1 MAATRLIALHVN
13 KGKTAAASIRDRLD
27 YSLNPEKTQEGA
39 FVSAYECDPHLA
51 WREFSLAR
59 EMYLQQNARAFVQ
72 DVIGYQIRQS
82 FKPGEIMPEEANR
95 VGYETAMRFTKGK
108 HAFTVST
115 HVDRAHVH
123 NHIIF
128 CSVSLEGDR
137 KFRDFWRSGLAL
149 QKVSDQVCMEHH
161 LSVITRRGDQAL
173 HQNGY
178 RYERPAIAN
187 AKGTYQKT
195 GHHSEKKRYGKKELP
210 FSLLVDIEAK
220 IREGKGVGY
229 EKWAKTFNLQQS
241 AKALLYLQES
251 GIDSWEKLY
260 EKEAEA
266 NDRFHELQEAIRTR
280 EARLNELGS
289 LKKSIVEYS
298 KTRAVYEAYRKAG
311 HSEKIFEAH
320 RAELTIHKAA
330 KKSFDEYKKTHPEI
344 RKLPTVKEITA
355 EYGAVLAEK
364 KELYQQYGTAKEEM
378 QKINIARRNV
388 ETLLGEKIENH
399 VPEKG
404 PSKKDRSHRDEAR

>member
-1 MAATRLIALHVN
+1 MAATRLIALHVK
-13 KGKTAAASIRDRLD
+13 KGKSAAASIRDRLD
-27 YSLNPEKTQEGA
+27 YTLNSEKTQKGE
-39 FVSAYECDPHLA
+39 FISAYECDPYLA

-59 EMYLQQNARAFVQ
+59 EMYLQQNVRSFEK

-82 FKPGEIMPEEANR
+82 FKPGEITPEEANR

-115 HVDRAHVH
+115 HVDRAHIH

-161 LSVITRRGDQAL
+161 LSVITRQSDQAL

-187 AKGTYQKT
+187 AKGSYQET
-195 GHHSEKKRYGKKELP
+195 GHHAEKKRCGKKELP

-220 IREGKGVGY
+220 IREGKGIGY

-251 GIDSWEKLY
+251 WIDSWEKLY
-260 EKEAEA
+260 EKQAEA
-266 NDRFHELQEAIRTR
+266 NDRFHELQKEIRTR
-280 EARLNELGS
+280 EVRLKELGS

-298 KTRAVYEAYRKAG
+298 KTRTVYEAYRKADY
-311 HSEKIFEAH
+311 SEKFFEAH
-320 RAELTIHKAA
+320 RAEITIHRAA
-330 KKSFDEYKKTHPEI
+330 KKSFDEYKKAHPEI

-404 PSKKDRSHRDEAR
+404 PSKKERSHRSEAR

>member
-13 KGKTAAASIRDRLD
+13 KGKSATASIRDRLD
-27 YSLNPEKTQEGA
+27 YTLNPDKTQKGE
-39 FVSAYECDPHLA
+39 FISAYECDPYLA

-59 EMYLQQNARAFVQ
+59 EMYLQQNVRAFEK

-82 FKPGEIMPEEANR
+82 FKPGEITPEEANQ

-161 LSVITRRGDQAL
+161 LSVIARQSHQAVQ
-173 HQNGY
+173 QNGY
-178 RYERPAIAN
+178 RYERTGIAN
-187 AKGTYQKT
+187 TEESYLKT
-195 GHHSEKKRYGKKELP
+195 GHHSEKKRCGEKELP

-220 IREGKGVGY
+220 IREGKGIGY

-260 EKEAEA
+260 KKETEA
-266 NDRFHELQEAIRTR
+266 NDRFYELQEEIRIR
-280 EARLNELGS
+280 EARLKELGS

-298 KTRAVYEAYRKAG
+298 KTRTVYEAYRKAG
-311 HSEKIFEAH
+311 YSEKFFETH
-320 RAELTIHKAA
+320 RAEITIHRAA
-330 KKSFDEYKKTHPEI
+330 KKNFDNYKKTHPEI

-355 EYGAVLAEK
+355 EYGTVLEEK
-364 KELYQQYGTAKEEM
+364 KELYQQYKTAKEEM

-388 ETLLGEKIENH
+388 ETLLGEKIENQ
-399 VPEKG
+399 VPEKE
-404 PSKKDRSHRDEAR
+404 PSKKERSHRGEAR

>member
-13 KGKTAAASIRDRLD
+13 KGKSAAASIRDRLD

-39 FVSAYECDPHLA
+39 FVSAYECDPYLA

-59 EMYLQQNARAFVQ
+59 EMYLQQNVRSFEK

-82 FKPGEIMPEEANR
+82 FKPGEITPEEANR

-149 QKVSDQVCMEHH
+149 QNVSDQVCMEHH
-161 LSVITRRGDQAL
+161 LSVITKERNDKIRQTLEMTQNSLQQSRRRSQ
-173 HQNGY
+173 
-178 RYERPAIAN
+178 R
-187 AKGTYQKT
+187 KT
-195 GHHSEKKRYGKKELP
+195 ELP

-220 IREGKGVGY
+220 IREGKGIGY

-280 EARLNELGS
+280 EARLKELGS

-311 HSEKIFEAH
+311 YSEKFFEAH
-320 RAELTIHKAA
+320 RAEITIHRAA
-330 KKSFDEYKKTHPEI
+330 KKSFDEYKKANPEI

-355 EYGAVLAEK
+355 EYGAVLTEK
-364 KELYQQYGTAKEEM
+364 KELYQQYGTAKEQM

-404 PSKKDRSHRDEAR
+404 PSKKDRSHRGEAR

>member
-1 MAATRLIALHVN
+1 MAATRLIALHRN
-13 KGKTAAASIRDRLD
+13 KGKSVFGALSDRTN
-27 YSLNPEKTQEGA
+27 YAMNPDKTEDCF
-39 FVSAYECDPHLA
+39 FVTGYECDPRTVNEEFMLTK
-51 WREFSLAR
+51 REYDFLSGLR
-59 EMYLQQNARAFVQ
+59 YKNE
-72 DVIGYQIRQS
+72 VIAYQIRQS
-82 FKPGEIMPEEANR
+82 FKPGEIPPEEANQ

-161 LSVITRRGDQAL
+161 LSVIARQSHQAVQ
-173 HQNGY
+173 QNGY
-178 RYERPAIAN
+178 RYERTGIAN
-187 AKGTYQKT
+187 TEESYLKT
-195 GHHSEKKRYGKKELP
+195 GHHSEKKRCGEKELP

-220 IREGKGVGY
+220 IREGKGIGY

-260 EKEAEA
+260 KKETEA
-266 NDRFHELQEAIRTR
+266 NDRFYELQEEIRIR
-280 EARLNELGS
+280 EARLKELGS

-298 KTRAVYEAYRKAG
+298 KTRTVYEAYRKAG
-311 HSEKIFEAH
+311 YSEKFFETH
-320 RAELTIHKAA
+320 RAEITIHRAA
-330 KKSFDEYKKTHPEI
+330 KKNFDNYKKTHPEI

-355 EYGAVLAEK
+355 EYGTVLEEK
-364 KELYQQYGTAKEEM
+364 KELYQQYKTAKEEM

-388 ETLLGEKIENH
+388 ETLLGEKIENQ
-399 VPEKG
+399 VPEKE
-404 PSKKDRSHRDEAR
+404 PSKKERSHRGEAR

>member
-13 KGKTAAASIRDRLD
+13 KGKTAASSIRDRLD
-27 YSLNPEKTQEGA
+27 YSLDPEKTQEGE
-39 FVSAYECDPHLA
+39 FVSAYECDPYLA

-59 EMYLQQNARAFVQ
+59 EMYLQQNVRDFEK

-82 FKPGEIMPEEANR
+82 FKPEEITPEEANR

-161 LSVITRRGDQAL
+161 LSVITKERNGKTRQTLEMTRNSLQQPRRRSQRKA
-173 HQNGY
+173 
-178 RYERPAIAN
+178 
-187 AKGTYQKT
+187 
-195 GHHSEKKRYGKKELP
+195 ELP

-220 IREGKGVGY
+220 IREGKGIGY

-266 NDRFHELQEAIRTR
+266 NDRFHELQEAIRIR
-280 EARLNELGS
+280 KAQLKELGG

-311 HSEKIFEAH
+311 YSEKFFEAH
-320 RAELTIHKAA
+320 RAEITIHRAA
-330 KKSFDEYKKTHPEI
+330 KKSFDEYKKAHPEI
-344 RKLPTVKEITA
+344 RKLPTVKEIAA

-364 KELYQQYGTAKEEM
+364 KELYHQYGTAKEEM
-378 QKINIARRNV
+378 QKINISRRNV
-388 ETLLGEKIENH
+388 EMLLGEKIENH

-404 PSKKDRSHRDEAR
+404 PPKEDRSHRGEAR